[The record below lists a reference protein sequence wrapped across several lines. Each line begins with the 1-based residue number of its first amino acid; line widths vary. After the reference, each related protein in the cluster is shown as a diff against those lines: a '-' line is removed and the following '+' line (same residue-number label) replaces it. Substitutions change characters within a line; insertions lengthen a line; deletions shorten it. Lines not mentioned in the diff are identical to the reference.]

1 MYKFAINKPISTL
14 MLVMSF
20 IVFGLIS
27 YERMPIN
34 LFPNVEFPIV
44 TIQTTY
50 YGADPQ
56 TVESKVTDKI
66 EEAVSGIDGIDKLMS
81 TSYAGMSVV
90 TVVFK
95 LERDI
100 TEAANDVR
108 DKVGAVSFSNDIEK
122 PIIKKSSSTASAVI
136 SLFVTT
142 KNNDWQGLMRLSD
155 EKLKPR
161 LQRIRGVSEINIV
174 GFRKRQIRIFTNP
187 FLLNKYHLS
196 AGDLQNIIASENIRA
211 GGGKLV
217 SKKNELVLKVRA
229 DAITLQQVKNIRILP
244 GVKLQDV
251 ATVEDDLADAKSYS
265 SYNSKSGVIME
276 VKKISGTNTLD
287 IINGIKKILPELQGI
302 SGENFELKLLQDQS
316 DKILQNIHQVTFDL
330 IYGAFLSI
338 LIVFFFLRNVTVTFV
353 SALAIPTSI
362 IGTFAIID
370 WLGYDLNRLT
380 MIGLTLAIGIFIDDA
395 IVVIENITKKME
407 KGLSPFEASYE
418 GIKEIA
424 FSILAI
430 SAMLLSVFIPVAFM
444 SGIVGKFFNSFAMTV
459 AAGIVISYTVA
470 VMFIPAMSAR
480 VLNANKNKFYHFTEP
495 FFVKLDTTYTTILK
509 VLIHYKSFTIV
520 GAIGILFFSFL
531 FISKVGGDFV
541 PMEDNSEFE
550 INIKAPVGINLET
563 MREKMTP
570 ILKKI
575 QEDPLVQYNV
585 LTIGY
590 TASQEIHKAR
600 IYVRLVP
607 VEKRDLRQEEVV
619 QKYRK
624 EFKSVEGLKIVVQE
638 LPIVDAGL
646 ESAKVQIVLTGSD
659 LGILEKKSKEVEKL
673 LSDMKGPVGI
683 DSDFE
688 EGKPEIRITLKRE
701 NAKRL
706 GIDAREVVGVIGAA
720 FSSDIAIS
728 SFEQDGREYDIT
740 LRLSN
745 NDRKSIEDMKKL
757 QVKTSSGKLV
767 FLDGVVNFEQTYNPA
782 SINRFDRERKIL
794 VKSNLFGVP
803 LNSVVENIQGKL
815 KEILTNGYHYR
826 FTGDIE
832 HMQDTYSAFGMA
844 VLLAVILIYLI
855 LSALYESLIQPFII
869 MIAMPLSFTGVIF
882 GLYLFH
888 MPFSLFVMIGVILLL
903 GMVGKNAIL
912 VVDFANQSIK
922 EGKEVDEALLEAG
935 EKRLRPILMTT
946 FAMIGAMLPLALGNG
961 AGHEGNAPMAVA
973 IIGGLISST
982 ILTLLVVPALY
993 KFMYPMDKWLR
1004 KWYEKGKV

>member
-302 SGENFELKLLQDQS
+302 SGE
-316 DKILQNIHQVTFDL
+316 ILN
-330 IYGAFLSI
+330 
-338 LIVFFFLRNVTVTFV
+338 
-353 SALAIPTSI
+353 
-362 IGTFAIID
+362 
-370 WLGYDLNRLT
+370 
-380 MIGLTLAIGIFIDDA
+380 
-395 IVVIENITKKME
+395 
-407 KGLSPFEASYE
+407 
-418 GIKEIA
+418 
-424 FSILAI
+424 
-430 SAMLLSVFIPVAFM
+430 
-444 SGIVGKFFNSFAMTV
+444 
-459 AAGIVISYTVA
+459 
-470 VMFIPAMSAR
+470 
-480 VLNANKNKFYHFTEP
+480 
-495 FFVKLDTTYTTILK
+495 
-509 VLIHYKSFTIV
+509 
-520 GAIGILFFSFL
+520 
-531 FISKVGGDFV
+531 
-541 PMEDNSEFE
+541 
-550 INIKAPVGINLET
+550 
-563 MREKMTP
+563 
-570 ILKKI
+570 
-575 QEDPLVQYNV
+575 
-585 LTIGY
+585 
-590 TASQEIHKAR
+590 
-600 IYVRLVP
+600 
-607 VEKRDLRQEEVV
+607 
-619 QKYRK
+619 
-624 EFKSVEGLKIVVQE
+624 
-638 LPIVDAGL
+638 
-646 ESAKVQIVLTGSD
+646 
-659 LGILEKKSKEVEKL
+659 
-673 LSDMKGPVGI
+673 
-683 DSDFE
+683 
-688 EGKPEIRITLKRE
+688 
-701 NAKRL
+701 
-706 GIDAREVVGVIGAA
+706 
-720 FSSDIAIS
+720 
-728 SFEQDGREYDIT
+728 
-740 LRLSN
+740 
-745 NDRKSIEDMKKL
+745 
-757 QVKTSSGKLV
+757 
-767 FLDGVVNFEQTYNPA
+767 
-782 SINRFDRERKIL
+782 
-794 VKSNLFGVP
+794 
-803 LNSVVENIQGKL
+803 
-815 KEILTNGYHYR
+815 
-826 FTGDIE
+826 
-832 HMQDTYSAFGMA
+832 
-844 VLLAVILIYLI
+844 
-855 LSALYESLIQPFII
+855 
-869 MIAMPLSFTGVIF
+869 
-882 GLYLFH
+882 
-888 MPFSLFVMIGVILLL
+888 
-903 GMVGKNAIL
+903 
-912 VVDFANQSIK
+912 
-922 EGKEVDEALLEAG
+922 
-935 EKRLRPILMTT
+935 
-946 FAMIGAMLPLALGNG
+946 
-961 AGHEGNAPMAVA
+961 
-973 IIGGLISST
+973 
-982 ILTLLVVPALY
+982 
-993 KFMYPMDKWLR
+993 
-1004 KWYEKGKV
+1004 